1 MPASIALFTRD
12 LRLRDNPVLTTAVR
26 EATEVVP
33 LFVLDDDILRRT
45 RHAPNR
51 LRFLMAALTELDAE
65 LRDRGGR
72 LILRRGR
79 TVDVVAQ
86 VAAEVDASAVHV
98 AEEVSRFGQGRENAL
113 WERLTQSGYK
123 VRTHTASITAV
134 DPADVKPDT
143 GRGHYAVF
151 TPYFKRW
158 LETPMR
164 RPLPAPDRLVVPKI
178 ASDPIPEPS
187 DLCAEPGS
195 PQLQVGGEV
204 TGRNLLADWLSGP
217 VLDYAEHKDTLAVEG
232 TSRLSPYLHFG
243 CLSPAE
249 VVYRTDASTS
259 GGHAFVRQVAWRD
272 FHHQVLGD
280 RPEVAKRDYRSESR
294 SWVHEPDGLA
304 AWQAGK
310 TGYPLVDAAM
320 RQLLAEGWM
329 HGRAR
334 MIVASFLSKTLKVDW
349 RIGADH
355 FERWLVD
362 ADIANNRLNW
372 QWVAG
377 TGTDTRSSRVLN
389 PLRQAD
395 RFDPDGVYTRR
406 WLPELA
412 DLPGADIHRPWRAEV
427 PGSVYP
433 APIVEFN
440 GM

>member
-1 MPASIALFTRD
+1 MTVSIALFTRD
-12 LRLRDNPVLTTAVR
+12 LRLRDNPVLTSAAR

-33 LFVLDDDILRRT
+33 LFVLDEDIVRRT

-51 LRFLMAALTELDAE
+51 LRFLLAALTELDTE
-65 LRDRGGR
+65 LRARGGR
-72 LILRRGR
+72 LVLRRGR
-79 TVDVVAQ
+79 TVDVVEQ
-86 VAAEVDASAVHV
+86 VATEVGATAVHI
-98 AEEVSRFGQGRENAL
+98 AEDVSRYSQSRENAL
-113 WERLTQSGYK
+113 WERLSQGGFK
-123 VRTHTASITAV
+123 VRTHAASITAV

-151 TPYFKRW
+151 TPYFRKW

-164 RPLPAPDRLVVPKI
+164 RPLPAPDRLVVPAI
-178 ASDPIPEPS
+178 ASDPIPDPG
-187 DLCAEPGS
+187 DLCEAPGS
-195 PQLQVGGEV
+195 PGLQVGGEI
-204 TGRNLLADWLSGP
+204 TGRKLLAHWLSGP
-217 VLDYAEHKDTLAVEG
+217 VLYYAERKDSLAITG
-232 TSRLSPYLHFG
+232 TSGLSPYLHFG
-243 CLSPAE
+243 CLSAAE
-249 VVYRTDASTS
+249 VVYRTDAATS

-280 RPEVAKRDYRSESR
+280 RPEVATHDYRSENR

-304 AWQAGK
+304 AWQAGR
-310 TGYPLVDAAM
+310 TGYPVVDAAM
-320 RQLLAEGWM
+320 RQLTEEGWM
-329 HGRAR
+329 PGRAR
-334 MIVASFLSKTLKVDW
+334 MIAASFLSKTLKVDW
-349 RIGADH
+349 RLGAEH

-395 RFDPDGVYTRR
+395 RYDPDGVYARR

-412 DLPGADIHRPWRAEV
+412 HLHGGEVHRPWRADV

-433 APIVEFN
+433 APIVEFR